1 MVCACV
7 VWKKEVERECVS
19 VRVCWVERISGQKI
33 ERGCVCMP
41 EERCFGVAVMGDK
54 KGMCVCVCVC
64 RNEWSCTAIRHLLSF
79 IF

>member
-1 MVCACV
+1 
-7 VWKKEVERECVS
+7 
-19 VRVCWVERISGQKI
+19 
-33 ERGCVCMP
+33 MP
-41 EERCFGVAVMGDK
+41 EERRFGVAVMGDK